1 MDVYDLGAGEPEVAV
16 VAGIHGDEPCG
27 PRAVERLLGTDPD
40 VERPVRLVV
49 ANEPA
54 LDAGVRYLDADLNRA
69 FPGDHDSDVREE
81 RLAARLLDEVAGCTT
96 LAIHSTQSYAEPF
109 AVIDSMDEV
118 ARAVAPHLP
127 VELVIQT
134 DAFTEG
140 RLIEHPHT
148 LEVEA
153 GLQGSEAA
161 ADNAYWLTRAFLTAT
176 GVLPAPGANDA
187 VGVGDR
193 DDNADE
199 RDDVAVFRLRDRIPK
214 PEADEYEV
222 FARNFERVEA
232 GDRFA
237 AADGDAI
244 RADESFYPV
253 LLSPYGYRDQ
263 FGYVADRVGTTE

>member
-1 MDVYDLGAGEPEVAV
+1 MDVYDLGSGEPEVAV
-16 VAGIHGDEPCG
+16 VGGIHGDEPCG
-27 PRAVERLLGTDPD
+27 ARAVRRLLDADPD
-40 VERPVRLVV
+40 VERPVRLIV
-49 ANEPA
+49 ANEAA

-69 FPGDHDSDVREE
+69 FPGDPDAAAHEE
-81 RLAARLLDEVAGCTT
+81 RLAADLLDALAGCST

-109 AVIDSMDEV
+109 AVVDSMDEV

-127 VELVIQT
+127 VDTVIQT

-153 GLQGSEAA
+153 GLQGSEGA
-161 ADNAYWLTRAFLTAT
+161 ADNAYWLSRAFLAAT
-176 GVLPAPGANDA
+176 GVLPAPGAEGVVDA
-187 VGVGDR
+187 GGREAV
-193 DDNADE
+193 E
-199 RDDVAVFRLRDRIPK
+199 VFRLRDRIPK
-214 PEADEYEV
+214 PDAEAYEV

-232 GDRFA
+232 GEAFA
-237 AADGDAI
+237 AAGDEQL

-263 FGYVADRVGTTE
+263 FGYVADRVGTIE

>member
-1 MDVYDLGAGEPEVAV
+1 MDVYELGDGEPEVAV
-16 VAGIHGDEPCG
+16 VAAIHGDEPCG
-27 PRAVERLLGTDPD
+27 ARAVRRLLDTDPD
-40 VERPVRLVV
+40 VERPVRLII
-49 ANEPA
+49 ANEAA
-54 LDAGVRYLDADLNRA
+54 LDAEVRYLDTDLNRA
-69 FPGDHDSDVREE
+69 FPGDPEADALES
-81 RLAARLLDEVAGCTT
+81 RLAARLLEEVEGCTT
-96 LAIHSTQSYAEPF
+96 FAIHSTQSYAEPF

-127 VELVIQT
+127 VDVVIQT

-176 GVLPAPGANDA
+176 GVLPAPGADDVVDA
-187 VGVGDR
+187 GG
-193 DDNADE
+193 
-199 RDDVAVFRLRDRIPK
+199 RDDVEVFRLRDRIPK

-237 AADGDAI
+237 AADGDEI
-244 RADESFYPV
+244 RADEPFYPV

-263 FGYVADRVGTTE
+263 FGYVADRVGTIE

>member
-1 MDVYDLGAGEPEVAV
+1 MDVYELGAGEPEVAV

-27 PRAVERLLGTDPD
+27 ARAVRRLLDTDPD
-40 VERPVRLVV
+40 VERSVRLII

-54 LDAGVRYLDADLNRA
+54 LDAGVRYLDTDLNRA
-69 FPGDHDSDVREE
+69 FPGDPDSDAREE
-81 RLAARLLDEVAGCTT
+81 RMAARLLDEVAGCTT

-127 VELVIQT
+127 VEVVIQT

-153 GLQGSEAA
+153 GLQGSDGA

-176 GVLPAPGANDA
+176 GVLPAPGADGVVDA
-187 VGVGDR
+187 GG
-193 DDNADE
+193 

-214 PEADEYEV
+214 PEAEEYEV

-237 AADGDAI
+237 AADGDPI
-244 RADESFYPV
+244 RADEPFYPV

-263 FGYVADRVGTTE
+263 FGYVAERVGTIE

>member
-1 MDVYDLGAGEPEVAV
+1 MDVYDLGEGEPEVAV
-16 VAGIHGDEPCG
+16 VGAIHGDEPCG
-27 PRAVERLLGTDPD
+27 ARAIRRLLDADHT
-40 VERPVRLVV
+40 VERPARLVI
-49 ANEPA
+49 ANEAA

-69 FPGDHDSDVREE
+69 FPGDSASDAHEE
-81 RLAARLLDEVAGCTT
+81 RLATRLLEAVEGCTT
-96 LAIHSTQSYAEPF
+96 FAIHSTQSSAEPF

-127 VELVIQT
+127 VDVVIQT

-176 GVLPAPGANDA
+176 GVLPAPGADDVVDAGGRDA
-187 VGVGDR
+187 V
-193 DDNADE
+193 E
-199 RDDVAVFRLRDRIPK
+199 VFRLRDRIPK
-214 PEADEYEV
+214 PDAEEYEV
-222 FARNFERVEA
+222 FAHNFERVEA

-237 AADGDAI
+237 AADGDAL
-244 RADESFYPV
+244 RADEPFYPV

-263 FGYVADRVGTTE
+263 FGYVADRVGTIE